1 MAFDPETETSYKR
14 RLSWRE
20 SAEKFSI
27 YEVSG
32 MRAYGP
38 QGKLNRCGGNVMKNS
53 RFCIIARSL
62 ASLQFFR
69 SISYRASVH

>member
-20 SAEKFSI
+20 SAEKFAI

-38 QGKLNRCGGNVMKNS
+38 QGKLNRC
-53 RFCIIARSL
+53 
-62 ASLQFFR
+62 
-69 SISYRASVH
+69 